1 MPGTI
6 KSSIGFGTLLL
17 DGIGDTIRV
26 SLSDDPV
33 KEVKVGNEILKSLGL
48 RNRGVKII
56 SCPSCARQ
64 GFQVIDTVKILEKK
78 LSHIK
83 TPVTLS
89 IIGCVVNGPGE
100 AAYTDI
106 GITGGGK
113 GNNMLY
119 LSGLQ
124 TEKVPTENII
134 EKVVE
139 EVQKKVSELEKN
151 KMIPR
156 KTIEDL
162 IDKHSLLEKDLSSG
176 NIDKKIFAEKSKEYS
191 DLNEIIHDTKKYLSF
206 EKDKKELEKI
216 IDDISS
222 DEELKKMAKL
232 ELEELNEEN
241 KKNEKKLKL
250 FLLPKDEADKKNAII
265 EIRAGTGGLEASLFA
280 ADLFRM
286 YEKVS
291 NKKKWSLELISIS
304 RSEAGGL
311 KEVIASIKGTNIY
324 STLKYES
331 GVHRV
336 QRVPD
341 TETQGRVHTSAAT
354 VAVLPEAE
362 EVDLKINE
370 SDLRIDVFRAGGPGG
385 QSVNT
390 TDSAV
395 RITHIPTGLS
405 VSQQDEKSQHKNKA
419 KGMKI
424 LRSRLYELERSRIDL
439 ERSKD
444 RKSKIGTGDRSER
457 IRTYNFP
464 QGRVTD
470 HRINLTLHKLDEFL
484 EGEVFDEMIET
495 LTLQAQEESLSNL

>member
-1 MPGTI
+1 
-6 KSSIGFGTLLL
+6 
-17 DGIGDTIRV
+17 
-26 SLSDDPV
+26 
-33 KEVKVGNEILKSLGL
+33 
-48 RNRGVKII
+48 
-56 SCPSCARQ
+56 
-64 GFQVIDTVKILEKK
+64 
-78 LSHIK
+78 
-83 TPVTLS
+83 
-89 IIGCVVNGPGE
+89 
-100 AAYTDI
+100 
-106 GITGGGK
+106 
-113 GNNMLY
+113 
-119 LSGLQ
+119 
-124 TEKVPTENII
+124 
-134 EKVVE
+134 
-139 EVQKKVSELEKN
+139 
-151 KMIPR
+151 MIPS
-156 KTIEDL
+156 KTIEEL
-162 IDKHSLLEKDLSSG
+162 IEKHSVLEKELSSG
-176 NIDKKIFAEKSKEYS
+176 EIDKKLFAEKSKEYS
-191 DLNEIIHDTKKYLSF
+191 DINEIIDIAKKYISF
-206 EKDKKELEKI
+206 ENDKKELEKI
-216 IDDISS
+216 LNDQTS
-222 DEELKKMAKL
+222 DNELKKMAEVELTDLNL
-232 ELEELNEEN
+232 EHEI
-241 KKNEKKLKL
+241 NEKKLKL

-280 ADLFRM
+280 SDLFKM

-291 NKKKWSLELISIS
+291 HKKKWTLELISIS
-304 RSEAGGL
+304 RSDAGGL
-311 KEVIASIKGTNIY
+311 KEVIASVKGRNIY

-362 EVDLKINE
+362 EVDLKIND

-424 LRSRLYELERSRIDL
+424 LRSRLYELERSRIEN

-444 RKSKIGTGDRSER
+444 RKSKIGSGDRSER

-484 EGEVFDEMIET
+484 EGEAFDEMIES
-495 LTLQAQEESLSNL
+495 LTLQAQEESLSNLK